1 MLIVPTEANK
11 IRLLSIDPG
20 TTTTGMAFFEL
31 DLINLHVQL
40 VDALTIK
47 ANTTKDKYRHLSL
60 IHNDRLARITFI
72 ADVFQQYLIQ
82 FQPNMVITETAHM
95 GKYTDAFEGLIH
107 CTSVLE
113 YVLMNYNSNIPL
125 EGVDATSVKKNL
137 NAILRGEDS
146 KNSVREKILELY
158 QHGNFSTFVDVFSL
172 DEHSIDAIAVG
183 WYKLTKIIEVYY
195 GQRYHY
201 HKNDYRSFNCRSAN
215 HC

>member
-1 MLIVPTEANK
+1 MLVVPTEANK

-31 DLINLHVQL
+31 DLTNLHVQL

-47 ANTTKDKYRHLSL
+47 ANTTKGKYRHLSL
-60 IHNDRLARITFI
+60 IQNDRLARITFI

-82 FQPNMVITETAHM
+82 FQPMMVITETAHM

-107 CTSVLE
+107 CISVLE
-113 YVLMNYNSNIPL
+113 YVLMHYSSSIPL

-137 NAILRGEDS
+137 NAILRGEES

-158 QHGNFSTFVDVFSL
+158 QNRHFTTFVDIYSL
-172 DEHSIDAIAVG
+172 DEHAIDAVAVG
-183 WYKLTKIIEVYY
+183 WFKITKLFEVYY

-201 HKNDYRSFNCRSAN
+201 HKNDYRGFDHRAFNHR
-215 HC
+215 